1 VQINL
6 ALFNFDVPFLCFDVL
21 LYVRGYFFLFLFGGF
36 VMVVLHVVGEAGVDF
51 AHHVI
56 VFGAG
61 VVVGVSL
68 AAVRV
73 FSRGK

>member
-1 VQINL
+1 
-6 ALFNFDVPFLCFDVL
+6 
-21 LYVRGYFFLFLFGGF
+21 
-36 VMVVLHVVGEAGVDF
+36 MVGLHVVGEAGVDF

-68 AAVRV
+68 AAFRV
-73 FSRGK
+73 FVRGK